1 MPSQEEAARSVLD
14 SALQRAC
21 AVDEEIERLKGKDYA
36 FQLPKQFLELLGK
49 FTRKTIRDLKET
61 PADPKIWDTS
71 LDPMQRIDHVSTL
84 ATRAEWFHSLL
95 RTVDRVDSTRLPFEV
110 VRSFEA
116 LLADVLRDGSHVK
129 LLLKPERASN
139 YAIVNLGALF
149 VDDPWKEDAQALQHA
164 YKLSLPSSEPASMA
178 MHTLFLHE
186 LGHSHF
192 AANVTTPFIEE
203 IALKALKSDAAKSII
218 AAETSARLRI
228 ELAESPKSAAQDQNA
243 VAAVLGSQVEKEF
256 FQTFPILFGAWT
268 REVYADLFALRLV
281 GPAYICAFQAFF
293 LPGLVRE
300 GASRTHPDPV
310 LRMKILRWALDRW
323 CEGDPTLAALR
334 ERFAASLF
342 EIPEM
347 PLVEKRTHRFAAGL
361 LDPGNGS
368 SGVVAQLAGLIEA
381 IPSPFSANVVNALQ
395 ASLKGLNVLIPP
407 NPYLF
412 LLNGSTIGIRTAVA
426 FTFSAIWLYRL
437 SKYQHW
443 VKTYD
448 WTQDHSERVLNQ
460 LAQKAFEAAD
470 LERRSREMT
479 AR

>member
-14 SALQRAC
+14 SALQRAR
-21 AVDEEIERLKGKDYA
+21 AVAEEIERLKGKDYA
-36 FQLPKQFLELLGK
+36 FELPKQFLELLGR
-49 FTRKTIRDLKET
+49 FTQQTIRDLKAT
-61 PADPKIWDTS
+61 PADPKIWNTS
-71 LDPMQRIDHVSTL
+71 LDSMQRIDHVSTL
-84 ATRAEWFHSLL
+84 ATRAEWFHALL

-116 LLADVLRDGSHVK
+116 LLADLLGDGSNVK

-149 VDDPWKEDAQALQHA
+149 LDAPWKEDAKALQNA

-192 AANVTTPFIEE
+192 AANVTTHFIEE
-203 IALKALKSDAAKSII
+203 IASKALSSAAAESII
-218 AAETSARLRI
+218 EAETNARLRI
-228 ELAESPKSAAQDQNA
+228 ELKESPKSAAQDRNA
-243 VAAVLGSQVEKEF
+243 VAAVLGSQVEKQIL
-256 FQTFPILFGAWT
+256 QTFPILFSAWT

-281 GPAYICAFQAFF
+281 GPAYVCAFQAFF
-293 LPGLVRE
+293 LPGLIRE

-323 CEGDPTLAALR
+323 CEGDPTLATLR
-334 ERFAASLF
+334 ERFVESLF

-347 PLVEKRTHRFAAGL
+347 PLVEERTHQFAGHL
-361 LDPGNGS
+361 LDPANGS
-368 SGVVAQLAGLIEA
+368 SGVLEQLASLIEA
-381 IPSPFSANVVNALQ
+381 IPSPFSANLVNALE
-395 ASLKGLNVLIPP
+395 ASLEGLDVLIPP

-412 LLNGSTIGIRTAVA
+412 VLDGSTIGIRAAVA

-437 SKYQHW
+437 SKYEHW
-443 VKTYD
+443 VSTYD